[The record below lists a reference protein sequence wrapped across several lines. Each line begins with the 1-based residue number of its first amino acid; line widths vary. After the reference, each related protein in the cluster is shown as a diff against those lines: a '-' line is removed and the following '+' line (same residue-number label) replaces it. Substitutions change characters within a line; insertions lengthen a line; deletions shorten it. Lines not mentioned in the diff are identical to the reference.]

1 MIPRLNLS
9 ERIPQVV
16 QGFLAELRQSKF
28 SGKINHDYATRV
40 VTSTDNSIYQVLP
53 QAIISPKNMSD
64 IQTVMSIADKK
75 QFRKNIKIT
84 ARGGGTG
91 TNGQSLSDG
100 IVLDC
105 SRFMNRIL
113 EINLKQG
120 WVRVEPG
127 VVLDQLNKY
136 LEPHNVFFAPDLSP
150 SNRATLGGMVNTDA
164 CGKGSRTVSYTHLT
178 LPTICSV

>member
-1 MIPRLNLS
+1 
-9 ERIPQVV
+9 
-16 QGFLAELRQSKF
+16 
-28 SGKINHDYATRV
+28 
-40 VTSTDNSIYQVLP
+40 
-53 QAIISPKNMSD
+53 
-64 IQTVMSIADKK
+64 MSIADKK

-100 IVLDC
+100 IMLDC

-164 CGKGSRTVSYTHLT
+164 CGKGSRIYGRTSNHVIELSCVLSNGEVLKSIPLDDSALSEYKNKPGLTGKVFKVVDEIFPKRQTSLTVYFRK
-178 LPTICSV
+178 

>member
-1 MIPRLNLS
+1 MIPRLSLS

-16 QGFLAELRQSKF
+16 QVFLEELRQSKF

-53 QAIISPKNMSD
+53 QAIISPKNISD

-91 TNGQSLSDG
+91 TNGQSLSD
-100 IVLDC
+100 
-105 SRFMNRIL
+105 
-113 EINLKQG
+113 
-120 WVRVEPG
+120 
-127 VVLDQLNKY
+127 
-136 LEPHNVFFAPDLSP
+136 
-150 SNRATLGGMVNTDA
+150 
-164 CGKGSRTVSYTHLT
+164 
-178 LPTICSV
+178 